1 MREIV
6 VGGFGDLLGLLLLVV
21 VVEMEVE
28 VGEGASRSLSVPI
41 RSRTRVE
48 ERAMTETCVA
58 GEFDGGMEAEGG

>member
-1 MREIV
+1 
-6 VGGFGDLLGLLLLVV
+6 
-21 VVEMEVE
+21 MEVE